1 MIGGDVKNFS
11 KLKNL
16 KTLLV
21 DDDEMIRNALAMA
34 FKGKGCRLKVYE
46 NAEKGLHALKE
57 ERFDIII
64 CDLRLP
70 GMDGLE
76 FFKMVDNHQSH
87 ILKILIS
94 AFSDTELI
102 RESSKIGVH
111 AFISKPFSVKQLI
124 DSLVHL
130 VEDHQKKSNG
140 DLCKLTAPLN
150 NNITSQKKIK
160 EVIINENRRI

>member
-1 MIGGDVKNFS
+1 VKTFS

-21 DDDEMIRNALAMA
+21 DDDEMIRNALVMA
-34 FKGKGCRLKVYE
+34 FKSKGCRLKVYE
-46 NAEKGLHALKE
+46 NAEKGLQALEK

-76 FFKMVDNHQSH
+76 FFKMADNHPSH

-94 AFSDTELI
+94 AFGDPELI
-102 RESSKIGVH
+102 CESSKIGVH
-111 AFISKPFSVKQLI
+111 AFIQKPFSVKQLI
-124 DSLVHL
+124 NSLVHL
-130 VEDHQKKSNG
+130 VEDHQKKNSG
-140 DLCKLTAPLN
+140 DLCKLTGPLN
-150 NNITSQKKIK
+150 KNLTS
-160 EVIINENRRI
+160 

>member
-1 MIGGDVKNFS
+1 MNGGNMESFS

-21 DDDEMIRNALAMA
+21 DDDEMIRDALAVA
-34 FKGKGCRLKVYE
+34 FKNKGCCLKVYE
-46 NAEKGLHALKE
+46 NAEKGLQALEE

-64 CDLRLP
+64 CDFRLP

-76 FFKMVDNHQSH
+76 FFKLVGNYQSH

-94 AFSDTELI
+94 AFGDTELNSK
-102 RESSKIGVH
+102 SSRIGVH
-111 AFISKPFSVKQLI
+111 AFIQKPFSVKQLI
-124 DSLVHL
+124 NSLVHL
-130 VEDHQKKSNG
+130 VGDHQKKSNR

-160 EVIINENRRI
+160 EVIIN

>member
-1 MIGGDVKNFS
+1 MKSFG

-21 DDDEMIRNALAMA
+21 DDDEMIRDALAVA
-34 FKGKGCRLKVYE
+34 FKNKGCCLKVYE
-46 NAEKGLHALKE
+46 DAEKGLQALEE

-64 CDLRLP
+64 CDFKLP

-76 FFKMVDNHQSH
+76 FFKLVGNYQSH

-94 AFSDTELI
+94 GYGDKELNSK
-102 RESSKIGVH
+102 SSRIGVH
-111 AFISKPFSVKQLI
+111 AFIQKPFLIKQLI

-130 VEDHQKKSNG
+130 LGDHQKKTG
-140 DLCKLTAPLN
+140 ETCA
-150 NNITSQKKIK
+150 
-160 EVIINENRRI
+160 R